1 MTTPTRNHRENIIA
15 LLDKT
20 GKVMTVADM
29 AKAIGIDTQRIAS
42 AASSLKAKGT
52 LVTLDDSLPF
62 HYQLADGV
70 TLASY
75 QESTRNARAT
85 SARVMRSQRDAV
97 VAAEDD
103 EQEVVDFA
111 LWESGVLQVQVG
123 EEHFSIPPGRVDALR
138 EYLNRQASAK
148 RGAFSLGGGGGVL
161 GALGPLLSGFV
172 AQPEPP
178 NKFASWLTQA
188 AREPAAAQV
197 NAAPPAPPA
206 PPAPAPTD
214 AVGLPGVE
222 QDGPAGIGGDALISH
237 GMTRSEQFAEA
248 AARG

>member
-1 MTTPTRNHRENIIA
+1 MTTPARNHRENIIA
-15 LLDKT
+15 LLQKT

-29 AKAIGIDTQRIAS
+29 AKAIGVETKRIAS

-52 LVTLDDSLPF
+52 LLTLDDSLPF

-75 QESTRNARAT
+75 QESTSNARAT
-85 SARVMRSQRDAV
+85 SARVMRGERDAV
-97 VAAEDD
+97 ADADD

-123 EEHFSIPPGRVDALR
+123 EEHFSVPPGRVDALR
-138 EYLNRQASAK
+138 KYLNLQANAK
-148 RGAFSLGGGGGVL
+148 RGAYSFGGAGVL
-161 GALGPLLSGFV
+161 DPLGPLLSGFV
-172 AQPEPP
+172 AKQEPP

-188 AREPAAAQV
+188 AREPGAAQV

-222 QDGPAGIGGDALISH
+222 QDGPAGIGGDALVSH